1 MIICDAPI
9 SARDRSKTRQR
20 GAKELLELRT
30 FGRSFVGLGHLKH
43 ELDPHYTPTSAWK
56 GPKDSI
62 MIQRTERLRL
72 DHARVNGLK
81 DDRKLQL
88 ARFL

>member
-1 MIICDAPI
+1 MVGLAILWPNVVRPFPRVVAP
-9 SARDRSKTRQR
+9 TRPR

-30 FGRSFVGLGHLKH
+30 FDRSFVGLGHLKH

-62 MIQRTERLRL
+62 EVQSVEQPQLAQ
-72 DHARVNGLK
+72 ARVNNRLG
-81 DDRKLQL
+81 
-88 ARFL
+88 